1 MSTTTTPNVYQI
13 FLAVHQGCIG
23 HLCQVLEKDG
33 RTMKNLCE
41 CNEQKET
48 PLQVAIRER
57 NFQVIE
63 YLVQLVKDHIQIDC
77 HPYSRWVRRMSP
89 YSWDKINVELFAIGP
104 AEFGKEFTQT
114 FVLPSTDVAILRD
127 MADRIDIFKLIEYL
141 IDVADDDTSWF
152 EFFLNSM
159 VASSMDRAQKII
171 ALELMG
177 SAFILKIRLDDEPF
191 EPDEISGGLRGLQ
204 CWKKALELR
213 NSTANG
219 RRPMPKIPHVLS
231 SAARNAL
238 GDSAEVTTS
247 EQLQELEYQL
257 RRHDRRSLITD
268 QAFLVIQRT
277 FAQRQLVE
285 PNLFHLKTLLDYGK
299 QFKTTGDHF
308 SNTEIHYGRAINI
321 SLMIMQQFNRTD
333 FPKCFQVF
341 VEAFLLF
348 FNVLT
353 GLERKTANNAE
364 RIKELT
370 FAHVLEAI
378 RFGFMIA
385 TNLIL
390 LPSPICDQHTV
401 WESLVMR
408 KIYLLMVT
416 LFKMPKLDPPEGER
430 LCRFLGNFFRVEQ
443 LRNGFASL
451 LHLAVEGFVSA
462 RIDVTV
468 RAEIVTFFLDNGAD
482 PKSLNRSGRS
492 PLHILAL
499 KCQPNSNELFFEV
512 FQAVLEAGGHLDQAT
527 PDGKTAIALLQEM
540 KKKHFQESLD
550 PRVNHWINTVMS
562 LECYCAQK
570 IRQEHIAFEGD
581 EQQLPLCLQQ
591 FIEQHSPL
599 KGKLQEVERPPPIGF
614 PSAYRVLQDFVNAS
628 HISV

>member
-1 MSTTTTPNVYQI
+1 MSTTTTLNVNQI
-13 FLAVHQGCIG
+13 FLAVHRGWID
-23 HLCQVLEKDG
+23 HLRRVLEKDG
-33 RTMKNLCE
+33 RILKNLCE
-41 CNEQKET
+41 CNEQSET

-57 NFQVIE
+57 QFAVIE
-63 YLVQLVKDHIQIDC
+63 FLVQLVKDHIQIHC
-77 HPYSRWVRRMSP
+77 HPHSRWVRRMSP
-89 YSWDKINVELFAIGP
+89 FSWDKINVESFAIGP

-114 FVLPSTDVAILRD
+114 FVLPSADVAILRD
-127 MADRIDIFKLIEYL
+127 MASSNRIGIFKLIEYL

-177 SAFILKIRLDDEPF
+177 SAFILKIRLADEQF

-219 RRPMPKIPHVLS
+219 RLLMPKIPHVLS

-238 GDSAEVTTS
+238 GDSAEVTTP
-247 EQLQELEYQL
+247 EQLQELENQL

-277 FAQRQLVE
+277 FAQRQLGAE

-321 SLMIMQQFNRTD
+321 SLMIMQQFNRAD

-348 FNVLT
+348 ANVLN
-353 GLERKTANNAE
+353 GLGRKTTNNAE

-378 RFGFMIA
+378 TFGFMIA

-390 LPSPICDQHTV
+390 LPPICDQHTM
-401 WESLVMR
+401 WQSMVMR

-416 LFKMPKLDPPEGER
+416 LFKMMPKLDPPEGER
-430 LCRFLGNFFRVEQ
+430 LCRVLGNFFRVEQ
-443 LRNGFASL
+443 LRNGFSSL
-451 LHLAVEGFVSA
+451 LHLAVEGFLAA

-468 RAEIVTFFLDNGAD
+468 RADIVTFFLDNGAD
-482 PKSLNRSGRS
+482 PKSLDRSGKS
-492 PLHILAL
+492 PLHILAG

-512 FQAVLEAGGHLDQAT
+512 FQAVLEAGGHLDQVT
-527 PDGKTAIALLQEM
+527 PDGKTVIDVLKD
-540 KKKHFQESLD
+540 KKKQFQESLD
-550 PRVNHWINTVMS
+550 PRIDHWINTVVS

-570 IRQEHIAFEGD
+570 IRQEHIAFAED

-599 KGKLQEVERPPPIGF
+599 KSKLQGDQFI
-614 PSAYRVLQDFVNAS
+614 
-628 HISV
+628 

>member
-1 MSTTTTPNVYQI
+1 MSTTTTRNVHQI
-13 FLAVHQGCIG
+13 FLAVHRGWID
-23 HLCQVLEKDG
+23 HLRRVLEKDG

-41 CNEQKET
+41 CNEHKET

-57 NFQVIE
+57 QFKVIE
-63 YLVQLVKDHIQIDC
+63 FLVQSVKDHIQIHC
-77 HPYSRWVRRMSP
+77 HPHSRWVRRMSSF
-89 YSWDKINVELFAIGP
+89 SWDKINVELFAIGP
-104 AEFGKEFTQT
+104 AEFGREFTQI
-114 FVLPSTDVAILRD
+114 FVLPSADVAILRD
-127 MADRIDIFKLIEYL
+127 MASSNRIGIFKLIEYL
-141 IDVADDDTSWF
+141 IDVVNDDTSWF

-159 VASSMDRAQKII
+159 VASSMDRADKII

-177 SAFILKIRLDDEPF
+177 SAFILKIRLADEQF
-191 EPDEISGGLRGLQ
+191 EPDEIAGGLRGLQ

-238 GDSAEVTTS
+238 GDSPEVTTL
-247 EQLQELEYQL
+247 EQLQELENQL

-277 FAQRQLVE
+277 FAQRQLGAE

-308 SNTEIHYGRAINI
+308 ANTEIHYGRAINI
-321 SLMIMQQFNRTD
+321 SLMIMQQFNRAD
-333 FPKCFQVF
+333 SPKCFQVF

-348 FNVLT
+348 ANVLN
-353 GLERKTANNAE
+353 GLGRKTANNAE

-378 RFGFMIA
+378 KFGFTIA

-390 LPSPICDQHTV
+390 LPPICDQHSM
-401 WESLVMR
+401 WQSLVMR
-408 KIYLLMVT
+408 KIYFLMVT
-416 LFKMPKLDPPEGER
+416 LFKMLPKFDPPEGER
-430 LCRFLGNFFRVEQ
+430 LCRVLANFFRVEQ
-443 LRNGFASL
+443 LRNGFASM

-482 PKSLNRSGRS
+482 PKSLDRNGQS
-492 PLHILAL
+492 PLHILAG

-512 FQAVLEAGGHLDQAT
+512 FQAVLEAGGHLDQVT
-527 PDGKTAIALLQEM
+527 PDGKTVIDVLQD
-540 KKKHFQESLD
+540 KKKQFQESLD
-550 PRVNHWINTVMS
+550 PRVDHWINTVMS

-570 IRQEHIAFEGD
+570 IRQESIPFEED

-599 KGKLQEVERPPPIGF
+599 KSQLQGDNWI
-614 PSAYRVLQDFVNAS
+614 
-628 HISV
+628 II